1 MSEYQRSITLL
12 NKNVNIPPPPAPAIH
27 PSMQKSNQNYE
38 RQMEE
43 RILKIMKD
51 AEAQRMQEEQKTK
64 KVLKEMQ

>member
-51 AEAQRMQEEQKTK
+51 AEAQRM
-64 KVLKEMQ
+64 

>member
-1 MSEYQRSITLL
+1 
-12 NKNVNIPPPPAPAIH
+12 
-27 PSMQKSNQNYE
+27 MQKSNQNYE

-64 KVLKEMQ
+64 KVLKEM